1 MTRDRSLSFGDWPS
15 STGAG
20 GGVMAFEALVVGL
33 MAALIGSALFVAFR
47 SGASWRGWA
56 EETIPA

>member
-1 MTRDRSLSFGDWPS
+1 MKRDRALTIGDWRAS
-15 STGAG
+15 AG
-20 GGVMAFEALVVGL
+20 GLGLMAFDALVVGL
-33 MAALIGSALFVAFR
+33 LAALIGSALFVAFR